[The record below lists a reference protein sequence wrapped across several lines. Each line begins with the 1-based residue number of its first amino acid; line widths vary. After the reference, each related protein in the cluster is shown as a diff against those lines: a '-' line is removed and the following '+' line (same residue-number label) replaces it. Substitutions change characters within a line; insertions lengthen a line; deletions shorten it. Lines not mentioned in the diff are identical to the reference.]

1 MKKNIILTICAI
13 SLMSASCNFFG
24 PTTTAGVLKTSNGG
38 VDWQASNKIK
48 DSSNYITDL
57 AISRMAF
64 DPQGADVIYLS
75 SFSGGVL

>member
-48 DSSNYITDL
+48 DRKRD
-57 AISRMAF
+57 
-64 DPQGADVIYLS
+64 Q
-75 SFSGGVL
+75 